1 MFFRPN
7 NALLVAGTKPKSS
20 GFSSQKA
27 YAKYKK
33 YRNKVTHLLEI
44 HKKSYYQSQFLSC
57 RNDSGKMWKLIN
69 SLISS
74 KEKSS
79 CPQRNYLTYQIKLH
93 MQSRSHVQYI
103 QHLVC
108 LNWTAISK
116 QDSSPSSPYIS
127 SKSYGP

>member
-79 CPQRNYLTYQIKLH
+79 CPPEKLFDPIN
-93 MQSRSHVQYI
+93 QTTQAI
-103 QHLVC
+103 QKSCPIYSTPSLSQ
-108 LNWTAISK
+108 L
-116 QDSSPSSPYIS
+116 DSNQQARFFPQFTMHIQ
-127 SKSYGP
+127 